1 MPQAPFKAI
10 HKESQIQRK
19 MMMMMKKKRKKEKKE
34 REKIIIK
41 RKKKKDRKEREN
53 RNSDVHCKMP
63 ISSDPQSF
71 DGCRTLWQIFYTLTF
86 NTFSKCGSNLILEGN
101 CGDDGDIGES
111 FNSQILSG
119 ATWEN
124 FFRPCTNIFILELK
138 SLVFFRSSSF
148 CFHSGGDFLSKIM
161 CVN

>member
-71 DGCRTLWQIFYTLTF
+71 GGCRTL
-86 NTFSKCGSNLILEGN
+86 
-101 CGDDGDIGES
+101 
-111 FNSQILSG
+111 
-119 ATWEN
+119 
-124 FFRPCTNIFILELK
+124 
-138 SLVFFRSSSF
+138 
-148 CFHSGGDFLSKIM
+148 
-161 CVN
+161 